1 MIGRA
6 QARPGAARG
15 RARAAPPAAL
25 LGALLATLGAGSRP
39 AQAEQLP
46 LWEFGFGIGGLFF
59 NDYRGANTSHV
70 YPAPVPYFIYRG
82 QFLQA
87 DRDGVHGRL
96 FNRRYLELEISVN
109 ATAPVFSRSSA
120 IRAGMPNLEP
130 TIELGPALQWH
141 IWRSQEQR
149 LRLDV
154 RLPVREAITVASP
167 PMAIGAIFAPSV
179 DLDCLGAGR
188 LAGWNLGVMAGPLY
202 AQQRYHEYF
211 YGVAP
216 QYATVTRPAYEA
228 TGGYSGSEALV
239 AVSKRFANYWLGAYV
254 RHDWLADAAFI
265 DSPLVQTRS
274 YWAGGVGFVWMISA
288 SSRMVDSHD

>member
-1 MIGRA
+1 ML
-6 QARPGAARG
+6 GAATL
-15 RARAAPPAAL
+15 PAH
-25 LGALLATLGAGSRP
+25 GES
-39 AQAEQLP
+39 LP

-59 NDYRGANTSHV
+59 NDYRGASTMHV

-82 QFLQA
+82 KILRA

-130 TIELGPALQWH
+130 TLELGPALNWH
-141 IWRSQEQR
+141 IWRNADEH

-154 RLPVREAITVASP
+154 RLPVREAITVTSP
-167 PMAIGAIFAPSV
+167 PTAIGAIFAPSV
-179 DLDCLGAGR
+179 DLDCLGSGR
-188 LAGWNLGVMAGPLY
+188 LAGWNLGLMAGPLY

-216 QYATVTRPAYEA
+216 QYATATRPAYEA
-228 TGGYSGSEALV
+228 AGGYSGSQALL
-239 AVSKRFANYWLGAYV
+239 AISKRFANYWLGAYL
-254 RHDWLADAAFI
+254 RHDWLAGAAFV
-265 DSPLVQTRS
+265 DSPLVQQRS
-274 YWAGGVGFVWMISA
+274 YWSGGVGFVWMISA
-288 SSRMVDSHD
+288 SSRMVESHD